1 MRVSVASKI
10 GLGFASLVA
19 VMTVSSQVAY
29 QKVISIRVTE
39 EQITG
44 FRYQSMFTEKDLGAN
59 PNLLSRRTSICRTFR
74 IALRGEQ

>member
-44 FRYQSMFTEKDLGAN
+44 AIKACSPK
-59 PNLLSRRTSICRTFR
+59 R
-74 IALRGEQ
+74 ISVLT

>member
-19 VMTVSSQVAY
+19 VMTVSSLVVY
-29 QKVISIRVTE
+29 QKVISIRVIE

-44 FRYQSMFTEKDLGAN
+44 FAIKACSPK
-59 PNLLSRRTSICRTFR
+59 R
-74 IALRGEQ
+74 ISVLT